1 MPADHAIHGIDQQSG
16 RPIPFARNS
25 ASRIEILEC
34 TLRDGSY
41 AVDFKFT
48 ERDTALLAGV
58 LSKLGFKWIEVGH
71 GLGLGAARAGKGS
84 MPASDERL
92 IESAK
97 RAATAAFTA
106 PPMSSPL
113 SSQSSS
119 PSPSPKIGSF
129 FIPGIGAADDLKRA
143 RAAGLDF
150 VRIGCNAS
158 EIEQSYPYIELA
170 RKLGLVP
177 CLNFMKSYG
186 ITPDDFAVKAK
197 AGESAGAEVVYCVD
211 SAGSMFPEDVRRY
224 LTAARALCEC
234 ALGFHGHSNLQ
245 FAVANS
251 VEAFRCGATMIDAT
265 LYGLGRSSG
274 NVPTEVVLAV
284 FSNLGIETGIDL
296 FEVMD
301 AAEQFLSPLMSQMQ
315 LYDMMSVAMGYSRFH
330 SSFLPKVAAAAKAHG
345 VDSRRLVAA
354 MGKMNPLELNDSDLE
369 RVARSL
375 PKAPKATRDPALIS
389 FCAAGISEHAIS
401 SSLQAVRALVEG
413 MSVTC
418 AKRRAKP
425 VLELVPS
432 ERAHPDFVLADL
444 VLAGSVPADDATVIG
459 RVTFGSLELLQQVLD
474 LTRDT
479 IALYLFDLDG
489 GQWAGEHMSIIRKS
503 VGDGRVVPIRSRH
516 LRAAFE
522 EEILLNIAQRH
533 GDICLLVYGN
543 PSSESLTRYS
553 QIFHSVA
560 VRGSLPANAP
570 PNAWEIADFSDRMHL
585 DLGVTAA
592 LFLCPPSAADAAAI
606 DQFASSNAV
615 FITDGYFPRLQQDL
629 PHRNI
634 LRIDPS
640 QAYHGQVA
648 RWTAISNLLAAAQQ
662 AKMAVAE

>member
-1 MPADHAIHGIDQQSG
+1 MPADQAIHGIDPQSH
-16 RPIPFARNS
+16 RPDPLPRDA
-25 ASRIEILEC
+25 ASRVEILEC

-48 ERDTALLAGV
+48 ERDTALLAGT
-58 LSKLGFKWIEVGH
+58 LAKLGFKWIEVGH

-97 RAATAAFTA
+97 QATTAA
-106 PPMSSPL
+106 SP
-113 SSQSSS
+113 ST
-119 PSPSPKIGSF
+119 SPSPKIGAF
-129 FIPGIGAADDLKRA
+129 FIPGIGAADDLNRA

-150 VRIGCNAS
+150 VRIGCSAS
-158 EIEQSYPYIELA
+158 EIEQSYPYLELA

-177 CLNFMKSYG
+177 CLNFMKTYG
-186 ITPDDFAVKAK
+186 ITPAEFAEKAK
-197 AGESAGAEVVYCVD
+197 AGESAGAEVIYCVD
-211 SAGSMFPEDVRRY
+211 SAGSMFPEDIGRY
-224 LTAARALCEC
+224 LSAARAVCEC

-274 NVPTEVVLAV
+274 NVPTEVAVAV
-284 FSNLGIETGIDL
+284 FDNLGIETGINL

-301 AAEQFLSPLMSQMQ
+301 AADQFLSPLMSQMQ

-330 SSFLPKVAAAAKAHG
+330 SSFLPKVAAAAKAHS

-354 MGKMNPLELNDSDLE
+354 MGKLNPLEVNESDLE
-369 RVARSL
+369 RIARSL
-375 PKAPKATRDPALIS
+375 PKAANTARDPALIS

-401 SSLQAVRALVEG
+401 SSIQAVRALVEG

-432 ERAHPDFVLADL
+432 ESADSDPALAGMVLADL
-444 VLAGSVPADDATVIG
+444 VLTGSVPSGDATVIG
-459 RVTFGSLELLQQVLD
+459 RVTYGSRELLEQVLD
-474 LTRDT
+474 ITRDT

-489 GQWAGEHMSIIRKS
+489 GRWAADHMRVIRKS
-503 VGDGRVVPIRSRH
+503 IGDGRVMPIRSRR

-522 EEILLNIAQRH
+522 EEILLNIAQRY
-533 GDICLLVYGN
+533 GDACLLVYGN
-543 PSSESLTRYS
+543 PSSESLVCYS
-553 QIFHSVA
+553 QIFRSVA
-560 VRGSLPANAP
+560 VRGSLPCNAP
-570 PNAWEIADFSDRMHL
+570 ANAWEISDFSDRMHL

-606 DQFASSNAV
+606 DQFTSSDAV
-615 FITDGYFPRLQQDL
+615 LITTGYFPRLQQGL
-629 PHRNI
+629 PDRNI
-634 LRIDPS
+634 LRVDPC

-648 RWTAISNLLAAAQQ
+648 RWTAISNMMTLDRQ